1 MEEQS
6 PSPSHPA
13 LPGNITAYEIAAGA
27 KNWTL
32 TAAPYQ
38 RQLMEDTPGRG
49 AYRCLPLSMANQ
61 AGWFVKAPV
70 SFSATWSGAVEA
82 SAVQIT
88 FDEDSQGFADSVM
101 SHFGSGIIT
110 FRLPFLF
117 RTPPGIGLLVRG
129 APNWPLVNFA
139 ALEGLVETDWNPASF
154 TMNWKILEPNRPVRF
169 EKEVPVCFIQ
179 PFDLNLPERLKAE
192 RKALDQ
198 ESDEGRDYVTWRK
211 DRQNFMGSEAQK
223 RGDWQ
228 KDYFRGVNASGKS
241 VDTHRTNFRLS
252 SFDDAE
258 IDEKTLRPA
267 P

>member
-6 PSPSHPA
+6 PSPPHSE
-13 LPGNITAYEIAAGA
+13 LTGNFTAYEINAGA
-27 KNWTL
+27 KDWTL
-32 TAAPYQ
+32 TPAPYQ

-61 AGWFVKAPV
+61 AGWMVKAPI
-70 SFSATWSGAVEA
+70 SFSAVWSGQVEA
-82 SAVQIT
+82 SAIQID
-88 FDEDSQGFADSVM
+88 FDEDSIGRDGAVV

-139 ALEGLVETDWNPASF
+139 PLEGLVETDWNPASF
-154 TMNWKILEPNRPVRF
+154 TMNWKILEPDRPVRF

-179 PFDLNLPERLKAE
+179 PFDLNLPEQLKAV
-192 RKALDQ
+192 RRPLDQ
-198 ESDEGRDYVTWRK
+198 QSDDGRDYLTWRK
-211 DRQNFMGSEAQK
+211 DRHDFMGSEAQK

-228 KDYFRGVNASGKS
+228 KDYFRGMDASGKAVES
-241 VDTHRTNFRLS
+241 HRTNFRLS
-252 SFDDAE
+252 EFEDRG
-258 IDEKTLRPA
+258 K
-267 P
+267 